1 MNHTLIYFSIVA
13 LRNEKGSYNN
23 RFFTFKSYN
32 IVALR
37 NEKGSY
43 NQTNAKPTI

>member
-1 MNHTLIYFSIVA
+1 MPLIVA
-13 LRNEKGSYNN
+13 LRNEKGSYNVL
-23 RFFTFKSYN
+23 TMGGKSPQ

-43 NQTNAKPTI
+43 SKFNAHELTEL

>member
-1 MNHTLIYFSIVA
+1 MYYQV
-13 LRNEKGSYNN
+13 G
-23 RFFTFKSYN
+23 

-43 NQTNAKPTI
+43 NQKPTLPATYLIVALRNEKGSYNGTDYG

>member
-1 MNHTLIYFSIVA
+1 MMCIVA
-13 LRNEKGSYNN
+13 LRNEKGSYSLNEVIYTH
-23 RFFTFKSYN
+23 RQ

-43 NQTNAKPTI
+43 SKASPTT

>member
-1 MNHTLIYFSIVA
+1 MVVVQLLIVA
-13 LRNEKGSYNN
+13 LRNEKGSYNGKG
-23 RFFTFKSYN
+23 RLIEVPQ

-43 NQTNAKPTI
+43 NSR

>member
-1 MNHTLIYFSIVA
+1 MTSMVTPTLIVA
-13 LRNEKGSYNN
+13 LRNEKGSYSM
-23 RFFTFKSYN
+23 TKDEKGKVL

-43 NQTNAKPTI
+43 SIKNNEC